1 MFIRWRC
8 WYGWGS
14 DVVVNGWGSDVVVN
28 GWGYDIVVNSSTD
41 DVEGGVSW
49 PWLPDEGLREL
60 AVRPRVFILTYKKMK
75 FCWKEKKWFG
85 LTVFIQRKEK
95 RRKEKMS

>member
-1 MFIRWRC
+1 
-8 WYGWGS
+8 
-14 DVVVNGWGSDVVVN
+14 
-28 GWGYDIVVNSSTD
+28 
-41 DVEGGVSW
+41 
-49 PWLPDEGLREL
+49 
-60 AVRPRVFILTYKKMK
+60 MK